1 MQSLLSA
8 RKSIRAN
15 LAVIEEKLG
24 DPTHG
29 EDAARLHELV
39 RKLQR
44 NREDTR
50 AEIIVCQ
57 RDATQNDEQQ
67 TDINR
72 KIRTLETQNEKAGV
86 IKRQLEAVDHVAD
99 ALSALAKIQK
109 EDVRK
114 SLDESIRVIWDD
126 AAIKQYRA
134 SVTEDYRLL
143 LSKQVGGANMPV
155 IGASTGEKQVLALSF
170 VGSLVRKAR
179 ENFGKAYGVQVGG
192 YYPLVMDSPFG
203 SLEDDYRAKVAEWVP
218 RLADQVVVLVSKSQ
232 WRSEVETAMKQRIGK
247 EYILE
252 LHTSKEGANR
262 DIEIGGV
269 KHPYVVSTID
279 PIEKTVIREVV

>member
-8 RKSIRAN
+8 RKSIRSSVA
-15 LAVIEEKLG
+15 LIQEKLG

-29 EDAARLHELV
+29 EDASRLHESLK
-39 RKLQR
+39 KLQR
-44 NREDTR
+44 QREDTK
-50 AEIIVCQ
+50 AELIVCQ
-57 RDATQNDEQQ
+57 RDAAQNEEQQ
-67 TDINR
+67 VEVKR
-72 KIRTLETQNEKAGV
+72 KIRTLETQNEKGAV
-86 IKRQLEAVDHVAD
+86 IKRQLDAVDHVAD
-99 ALSALAKIQK
+99 ALAALAKIQK
-109 EDVRK
+109 EDVRQ
-114 SLDESIRVIWDD
+114 SLDESIRAIWDD

-134 SVTEDYRLL
+134 SITEDYRLL
-143 LSKQVGGANMPV
+143 LSKQVGGTTMPV

-179 ENFGKAYGVQVGG
+179 ENFGKAYGVQIGG
-192 YYPLVMDSPFG
+192 HYPLVMDSPFG

-232 WRSEVETAMKQRIGK
+232 WRAEVENAMKDRIGK

-269 KHPYVVSTID
+269 RHPYVVSTVD
-279 PIEKTVIREVV
+279 PIEKTIIKEV